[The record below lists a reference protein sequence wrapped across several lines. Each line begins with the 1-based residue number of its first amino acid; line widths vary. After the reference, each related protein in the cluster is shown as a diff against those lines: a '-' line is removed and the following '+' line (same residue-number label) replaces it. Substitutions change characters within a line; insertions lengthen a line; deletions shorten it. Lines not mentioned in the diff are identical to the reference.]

1 MNTDRQKAILHYR
14 WALIRKHRVMDKKGL
29 AVALIFLLAISLW
42 AGWRRDKTTEQVIA
56 WHEQPNLSADIEIRR
71 VTKSVLE
78 EATAQP
84 VPSLVGLTEA
94 LHDPRQGR

>member
-14 WALIRKHRVMDKKGL
+14 WALVRKHRVMDKKGL
-29 AVALIFLLAISLW
+29 AIALIFLLAMSLW
-42 AGWRRDKTTEQVIA
+42 AWWRSDQTTEQVIA

-71 VTKSVLE
+71 VAKSILE
-78 EATAQP
+78 EETAQP
-84 VPSLVGLTEA
+84 VHSLVGLTEA